1 MKKRI
6 AVKGARRTMLAA
18 SSSIWEDPSC
28 VDLMKGINEGTT
40 PFTTRTRDLPA
51 ISSNPEHVE
60 NAPVAY
66 QDDYT
71 ARIKTVTEECRQFLS
86 KYFDGIEDGYV
97 ELRTKSNR
105 GKRARIFI
113 SLASYDGLFEFIRKH
128 YKDSRIWFGVAPRFM
143 QVGTKE
149 GINQILSLFTDV
161 DLLTTE
167 EKKKGLPDE
176 EIEMRKD
183 DFLLGLASFPFYP
196 SIIVDSAT
204 GFHLYWL
211 LREPFEINEASR
223 SWDIDKIENLNG
235 LILKYFEGDD
245 SAKDISRVLGLPFTL
260 NHKYNPP
267 KPVSIYQADFD
278 RRYNICE
285 FEEFFEDYVFP
296 EKNKNPDNKDSSSIR
311 NEGDKLYKQAS
322 EDIPKGKRKSVLVS
336 LAGKLFS
343 SSLDYNT
350 VLATLNAKN
359 DSLSDPLGKKEIIE
373 IVDSIYKSDQKSN
386 PVRYFN
392 EKPEP
397 IERLLIPSAPVFPLD
412 KLPLEMRHYIEDE
425 ANRMQVPY
433 EFIAI
438 PLFVSTAGIIRSRVA
453 LYPKKL
459 DSWCERPCLWGC
471 IIASPGTLKSPAFKR
486 GISPLSRIQAKI
498 TEDFSQKNREWMK
511 RKAES
516 SKSKV
521 EFNEEPP
528 KDKRLLTTDA
538 TIEKLGS
545 LIQISGGITLAR
557 DELSGF
563 ISNLNRYTNGS
574 DKQFFLEGYSGGI
587 YNIDRMTRDSVHIS
601 DHYINI
607 VGTIQPSVAR
617 EIFFNNNKDDGFFDR
632 FTLLAYPEFKNDWH
646 YVDEKPS
653 EYISGYYDLCDKL
666 FKLFDS
672 HPSNVLHGA
681 VRWDDEA
688 QEIFIDWFRD
698 HMVYLNSIAEDD
710 PMRSVMG
717 KVRGSVVRLALVF
730 HCIEVAAGR
739 AKDIKIAGKD
749 ALLSSIAL
757 HEDFFIPTWRRVHA
771 AFAESVIE
779 SGTKKIAQWILKDRV
794 ESFTLRD
801 IRRKAWK
808 EFSDDDPERNEK
820 RIEVVLKDLI
830 TARWVNTEATRKGTS
845 RYIVNPEVWA

>member
-6 AVKGARRTMLAA
+6 AVKGARKAMLAA

-28 VDLMKGINEGTT
+28 ADMMTSIREGTT

-51 ISSNPEHVE
+51 VSLEPERIE
-60 NAPVAY
+60 NDPGAY

-86 KYFDGIEDGYV
+86 KYFEGIEDGYI

-105 GKRARIFI
+105 GKKARIFI
-113 SLASYDGLFEFIRKH
+113 SLASYDGLSEFICKH
-128 YKDSRIWFGVAPRFM
+128 YKDSRIWFSVEPRFM

-149 GINQILSLFTDV
+149 GINHILSLFTDV

-211 LREPFEINEASR
+211 LRELFEINEASR
-223 SWDIDKIENLNG
+223 SMDTNRIENLNG
-235 LILKYFEGDD
+235 LILKYFNGDD
-245 SAKDISRVLGLPFTL
+245 AAKDISRVLGLPFTL

-267 KPVSIYQADFD
+267 KPVSIYNADFN
-278 RRYNICE
+278 RRYNIQE
-285 FEEFFEDYVFP
+285 FEDFFEYYVFP
-296 EKNKNPDNKDSSSIR
+296 DNADNNPDK
-311 NEGDKLYKQAS
+311 GDESPAKSDGEKLYKQAS

-343 SSLDYNT
+343 SSLDYDT
-350 VLATLNAKN
+350 VLAALNAKN
-359 DSLSDPLGKKEIIE
+359 DSLSEPLNKKEIIE

-386 PVRYFN
+386 PGRYFN

-397 IERLLIPSAPVFPLD
+397 IERLLIPSAPVFPLNR
-412 KLPLEMRHYIEDE
+412 LPLEMRHYIEDE

-511 RKAES
+511 RKAEA

-563 ISNLNRYTNGS
+563 ISNLNRYNNGS

-607 VGTIQPSVAR
+607 VGTIQPNVAR
-617 EIFFNNNKDDGFFDR
+617 EIFFDNNKDDGFFDR
-632 FTLLAYPEFKNDWH
+632 FTLMAYPE
-646 YVDEKPS
+646 
-653 EYISGYYDLCDKL
+653 C
-666 FKLFDS
+666 
-672 HPSNVLHGA
+672 
-681 VRWDDEA
+681 
-688 QEIFIDWFRD
+688 
-698 HMVYLNSIAEDD
+698 
-710 PMRSVMG
+710 SVS
-717 KVRGSVVRLALVF
+717 K
-730 HCIEVAAGR
+730 
-739 AKDIKIAGKD
+739 
-749 ALLSSIAL
+749 
-757 HEDFFIPTWRRVHA
+757 
-771 AFAESVIE
+771 E
-779 SGTKKIAQWILKDRV
+779 SGQIMD
-794 ESFTLRD
+794 
-801 IRRKAWK
+801 
-808 EFSDDDPERNEK
+808 
-820 RIEVVLKDLI
+820 
-830 TARWVNTEATRKGTS
+830 
-845 RYIVNPEVWA
+845 

>member
-1 MKKRI
+1 
-6 AVKGARRTMLAA
+6 MLAA
-18 SSSIWEDPSC
+18 ERSIWEDSSC
-28 VDLMKGINEGTT
+28 VELMKSIKEGTT
-40 PFTTRTRDLPA
+40 PFTTKTVNLPA
-51 ISSNPEHVE
+51 TSSDPERIE
-60 NAPVAY
+60 NDPGAY
-66 QDDYT
+66 QNDYS
-71 ARIKTVTEECRQFLS
+71 ARIKSITEDCRQFLS

-97 ELRTKSNR
+97 DIRSKSIIGNTDR
-105 GKRARIFI
+105 VFI
-113 SLASYDGLFEFIRKH
+113 SLASYDGLFEFICKH
-128 YKDSRIWFGVAPRFM
+128 YKDSRIWFSVAPRFI
-143 QVGTKE
+143 QDGTKD
-149 GINQILSLFTDV
+149 GINQVLSLFTDV
-161 DLLTTE
+161 DLFTTE
-167 EKKKGLPDE
+167 EKKKGLPDG
-176 EIEMRKD
+176 EIQKRKD
-183 DFLLGLASFPFYP
+183 DFLFGLASFPFYP

-223 SWDIDKIENLNG
+223 LTDINKIENLNG

-267 KPVSIYQADFD
+267 KSVSIYQADFD

-296 EKNKNPDNKDSSSIR
+296 EKKKNPDNKGSSSSS
-311 NEGDKLYKQAS
+311 NEGEKLYKQAS

-336 LAGKLFS
+336 LAGKLFA
-343 SSLDYNT
+343 SSLDYDT
-350 VLATLNAKN
+350 VLATLHTKN
-359 DSLSDPLGKKEIIE
+359 DSLSEPLSKKEIIE

-386 PVRYFN
+386 PNRYNVHFN

-412 KLPLEMRHYIEDE
+412 KLPIEMMHYIKDE

-486 GISPLSRIQAKI
+486 GISPLSKIQARI
-498 TEDFSQKNREWMK
+498 TEDFSLKNREWIK
-511 RKAES
+511 SKAEAVRD
-516 SKSKV
+516 KK

-653 EYISGYYDLCDKL
+653 EYISGYYELCDKL
-666 FKLFDS
+666 YRLFDS
-672 HPSNVLHGA
+672 HPSNILHGA

-688 QEIFIDWFRD
+688 QEIFIDWFRE

-730 HCIEVAAGR
+730 HCIEVATGR
-739 AKDIKIAGKD
+739 TADIKIAGKD

-779 SGTKKIAQWILKDRV
+779 SGTKKIAQWILKDKV

-808 EFSDDDPERNEK
+808 EFSDDDPEINEK
-820 RIEVVLKDLI
+820 RIEVVLKDLM
-830 TARWVNTEATRKGTS
+830 TARWVNTEPTRKGTS
-845 RYIVNPEVWA
+845 RYIVNPEVWV